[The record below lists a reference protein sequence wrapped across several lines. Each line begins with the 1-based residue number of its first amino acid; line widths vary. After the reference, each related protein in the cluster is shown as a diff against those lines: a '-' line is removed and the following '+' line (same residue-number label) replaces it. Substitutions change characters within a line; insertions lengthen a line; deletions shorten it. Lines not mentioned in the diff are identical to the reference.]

1 MRDSGSHPSY
11 LYITDLELQ
20 CNLIVNEGQLEHI
33 NYASQFSQISTL
45 LFISGSCRFYNEN
58 ILKLILVD
66 LLNLHV
72 LYIILVCT
80 ESVYILLPHFWIFLH
95 DKYMLYQL
103 WKVGMQRLSY
113 KSIKKVYF
121 FLSCKFDNWP
131 KVHKYN

>member
-33 NYASQFSQISTL
+33 YYASQFSQISTL

-72 LYIILVCT
+72 LHIICT
-80 ESVYILLPHFWIFLH
+80 ESEHYYNTFE
-95 DKYMLYQL
+95 
-103 WKVGMQRLSY
+103 
-113 KSIKKVYF
+113 F
-121 FLSCKFDNWP
+121 F
-131 KVHKYN
+131 

>member
-11 LYITDLELQ
+11 LNITDLELQ
-20 CNLIVNEGQLEHI
+20 SNLIVNEGQLEHI

-72 LYIILVCT
+72 LYIICT
-80 ESVYILLPHFWIFLH
+80 ESVYTITTLLNFSKWQVHILLST
-95 DKYMLYQL
+95 M
-103 WKVGMQRLSY
+103 
-113 KSIKKVYF
+113 KSWYAEIII
-121 FLSCKFDNWP
+121 
-131 KVHKYN
+131 